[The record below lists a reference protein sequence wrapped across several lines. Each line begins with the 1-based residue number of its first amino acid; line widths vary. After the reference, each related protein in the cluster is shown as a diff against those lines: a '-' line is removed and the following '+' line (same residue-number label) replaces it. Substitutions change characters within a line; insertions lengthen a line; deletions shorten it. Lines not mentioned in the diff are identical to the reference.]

1 MEHYSEEEF
10 SRMLLV
16 HEYGHTIQSLIFG
29 PTYLLFVGIPSIA
42 WSFIPAFVKMRELE
56 QVSYFS
62 AYPERWANL
71 LGEYVTGD
79 KSIGVPV

>member
-1 MEHYSEEEF
+1 
-10 SRMLLV
+10 
-16 HEYGHTIQSLIFG
+16 
-29 PTYLLFVGIPSIA
+29 LFVGIPSIA

-62 AYPERWANL
+62 AYPERWANQ